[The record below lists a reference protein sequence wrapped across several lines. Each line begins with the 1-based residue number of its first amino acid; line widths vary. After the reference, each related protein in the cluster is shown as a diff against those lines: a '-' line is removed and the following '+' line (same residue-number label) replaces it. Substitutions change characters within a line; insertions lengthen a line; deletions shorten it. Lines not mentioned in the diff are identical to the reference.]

1 MTDNGLAERSLVA
14 AGNIRATRRTDPS
27 SLPEARTGV
36 PQPDLDDH
44 EPKEHVVGSSSNRT
58 ATLARVG
65 DARDEISGSHCTPD
79 AAATGAGSVQPLT
92 AAPDRSALATDHPRQ
107 RALSAFTDPLD
118 EHRRTPSRT
127 FIVPEALDLSNAPT
141 FLRTLCQAIDQAP
154 DGIEVDMA
162 SADFVGVAGWRVL
175 LHSARY
181 AAGRAPFTLSGL
193 SARHRRTA
201 ELLGLTDA
209 LRRLERRDRP

>member
-14 AGNIRATRRTDPS
+14 AGNIRAPLRSGPP

-36 PQPDLDDH
+36 PQADLDD
-44 EPKEHVVGSSSNRT
+44 EPEVHVVGSNSNRT
-58 ATLARVG
+58 VTLARVADVG
-65 DARDEISGSHCTPD
+65 DEVSGSHCTPD
-79 AAATGAGSVQPLT
+79 AAATGARSVQPLT
-92 AAPDRSALATDHPRQ
+92 AASARSELATAHPRQ
-107 RALSAFTDPLD
+107 RAHSAFADPLD
-118 EHRRTPSRT
+118 EHRRTPSRK

-141 FLRTLCQAIDQAP
+141 FLRALCRAIDQAP
-154 DGIEVDMA
+154 DGIDVDMA

-201 ELLGLTDA
+201 ELLGLTEA
-209 LRRLERRDRP
+209 LRRLEQRGRP